1 MNKIRRD
8 IDKIDEKLFKL
19 LKTRL
24 SKAKKI
30 AELKKYMTVKV
41 SDEEREKEIL
51 GKLNCEEYNAYKPQI
66 EQIYLEIFKQMKE
79 LELGN
84 TDN

>member
-8 IDKIDEKLFKL
+8 IDKLDDKIFKL

-30 AELKKYMTVKV
+30 AALKKYMKV
-41 SDEEREKEIL
+41 QTNDEEREQEIL
-51 GKLNCEEYNAYKPQI
+51 KKLDCEDYRPYQQQMTEIYK
-66 EQIYLEIFKQMKE
+66 EIFKQMKD
-79 LELGN
+79 LEHGE
-84 TDN
+84 TE

>member
-8 IDKIDEKLFKL
+8 IDKIDDKIFKL

-30 AELKKYMTVKV
+30 AELKKYMKV
-41 SDEEREKEIL
+41 NVDDTEREQEIL
-51 GKLNCEEYNAYKPQI
+51 DRLNTEELSVYKDQI
-66 EQIYLEIFKQMKE
+66 TEIYKEIFKQMKL
-79 LELGN
+79 LENKNG
-84 TDN
+84 

>member
-30 AELKKYMTVKV
+30 AELKKYMKVKV
-41 SDEEREKEIL
+41 SDEEREKEI
-51 GKLNCEEYNAYKPQI
+51 
-66 EQIYLEIFKQMKE
+66 
-79 LELGN
+79 
-84 TDN
+84 

>member
-8 IDKIDEKLFKL
+8 IDKLDDKIFKL

-30 AELKKYMTVKV
+30 AALKKYMKV
-41 SDEEREKEIL
+41 QTNDVEREQEIL
-51 GKLNCEEYNAYKPQI
+51 KKLDCEDYRPYQQQMTEIYK
-66 EQIYLEIFKQMKE
+66 EIFKQMKD
-79 LELGN
+79 LEYGESE
-84 TDN
+84 

>member
-8 IDKIDEKLFKL
+8 IDKLDDKIFKL

-30 AELKKYMTVKV
+30 AALKKYMKV
-41 SDEEREKEIL
+41 QTNDDEREQEIL
-51 GKLNCEEYNAYKPQI
+51 KKLDCEDYRPYQQQMTEIYK
-66 EQIYLEIFKQMKE
+66 EIFKQMKD
-79 LELGN
+79 LEYGE
-84 TDN
+84 TE

>member
-8 IDKIDEKLFKL
+8 IDKIDDKIFKL

-30 AELKKYMTVKV
+30 GELKKYMKV
-41 SDEEREKEIL
+41 NVDDTEREQEIL
-51 GKLNCEEYNAYKPQI
+51 GRLNIEELSAYKDQI
-66 EQIYLEIFKQMKE
+66 TEIYKEIFKQMKL
-79 LELGN
+79 LENKNG
-84 TDN
+84 

>member
-8 IDKIDEKLFKL
+8 IDKLDDKIFKL

-30 AELKKYMTVKV
+30 AALKKYMKV
-41 SDEEREKEIL
+41 QTNDDEREQEIL
-51 GKLNCEEYNAYKPQI
+51 KKLDCEDYRPYQQQMTEIYK
-66 EQIYLEIFKQMKE
+66 EIFKQMKD
-79 LELGN
+79 LEYGESE
-84 TDN
+84 